1 MRTFIQIFYMVRNNG
16 SIRFNQA
23 DLTNDILQL
32 GKIMR
37 LALSGNLHGCLV
49 GMGIPQYNRL
59 TVKRIVKVK
68 LNLLDKGT
76 AVVLHYAASYDSK
89 CKKRINILLL
99 NRFSHPSGVF

>member
-59 TVKRIVKVK
+59 TVRRIVKVK
-68 LNLLDKGT
+68 LNLVDQGT
-76 AVVLHYAASYDSK
+76 AVVLLFAAADDSK
-89 CKKRINILLL
+89 CTKRKNKILL
-99 NRFSHPSGVF
+99 